1 MKLPHAFSPAVMAE
15 LARPVASF
23 DPRNA
28 ELVEGLAPA
37 WHVVECYSSREREV
51 AKELAKRRFGI
62 YLPLERETIVRRGRK
77 VDVQTLMFPGY
88 VFVFTWLTDTNFTRI
103 ASTPGVHQFLMKED
117 GGRRVTVVLY
127 DEQVDLIRAIENAK
141 GFPLSIKRPR
151 RNSRAGRTRQW
162 ELWLDDIRSLDSAK
176 RNQALRKLLGLF

>member
-117 GGRRVTVVLY
+117 GGR
-127 DEQVDLIRAIENAK
+127 
-141 GFPLSIKRPR
+141 
-151 RNSRAGRTRQW
+151 
-162 ELWLDDIRSLDSAK
+162 
-176 RNQALRKLLGLF
+176 